1 MLPKHVFLC
10 IPGEDASDEACRD
23 AALHVDCNLA
33 EAEDDNRKHRIPGKE
48 IELTMKTCHKDQ
60 TSALGRMQQGH
71 DTSYLHD
78 VTKVI
83 CLDDVYAFL

>member
-10 IPGEDASDEACRD
+10 TPGEDASDEACRD

-48 IELTMKTCHKDQ
+48 IELTIKTCHKN
-60 TSALGRMQQGH
+60 H
-71 DTSYLHD
+71 FCN
-78 VTKVI
+78 I
-83 CLDDVYAFL
+83 CTGSNATRARHIILT